1 VHALLGASKI
11 EEARALSLSCCVL
24 AAGNGR
30 LEPPKSDQPGR
41 AAFYQYMLIGENEFT
56 EYEWRTLMHELTMYT
71 SLFILHVIDT
81 RLNARITHQFRVE
94 ESNRNIA
101 AGTRVSTFGT
111 PWGCR
116 RISGSRMSRSSTRS
130 SAQKYFAEFV
140 RGAICGT
147 IRAQKSSSAILENF
161 LKHRE
166 RQRMQ
171 S

>member
-1 VHALLGASKI
+1 MHALLGASKI

-56 EYEWRTLMHELTMYT
+56 QYEWRTLMHELTMYT

-94 ESNRNIA
+94 ESR
-101 AGTRVSTFGT
+101 
-111 PWGCR
+111 
-116 RISGSRMSRSSTRS
+116 
-130 SAQKYFAEFV
+130 QKYCCRYESVYFWHAMGLPEDQRKPDVAELNKIKCAKVF
-140 RGAICGT
+140 C
-147 IRAQKSSSAILENF
+147 
-161 LKHRE
+161 
-166 RQRMQ
+166 
-171 S
+171 